1 MNRIVLFFF
10 VFSTIICVAQQ
21 DAQYSQYMY
30 NTISI
35 NPAYAGSRDVM
46 SVFGLH
52 RTQWI
57 GIDGAPETNN
67 FSINT
72 PLKNN
77 SFGIGIS
84 ITNDKIGPSIDNS
97 VAFDFAYSIS
107 TSEKFKLSFGLKGT
121 LDRLDINVSKL
132 NPLHQNDPEFK
143 NFSSPLSTNIG
154 FGLFL
159 YSNSTYFGLSLPNSI
174 EINRYDDESVSL
186 YRDKRSYYF
195 ITGHVME
202 LSNAFKFKPSV
213 VSKYTQ
219 GAPLQLDLSA
229 NFLYK
234 EKILLGG
241 AVRVNA
247 AVSALL
253 GYQID
258 ESWFVG
264 YGYDLDTTKWSNYN
278 SGSHELFLRFEL
290 FKNYS
295 KIVSPRF
302 F

>member
-35 NPAYAGSRDVM
+35 NPAYAGSRNVM

-57 GIDGAPETNN
+57 GLDGAPETNN

-72 PLKNN
+72 PLNN
-77 SFGIGIS
+77 NAFGIGIS

-97 VAFDFAYSIS
+97 LAFDFAYSIS

-132 NPLHQNDPEFK
+132 NPLHQNDPAFK
-143 NFSSPLSTNIG
+143 NFESPFHTNIG

-195 ITGHVME
+195 ITGHILE
-202 LSNAFKFKPSV
+202 LSNAFKFKPSL

-234 EKILLGG
+234 EKILLGC

>member
-1 MNRIVLFFF
+1 MNRIVLFFI
-10 VFSTIICVAQQ
+10 VFSTIICVGQQ

-35 NPAYAGSRDVM
+35 NPAYAGSRNVM

-57 GIDGAPETNN
+57 GLEGAPETNN
-67 FSINT
+67 FSINA
-72 PLKNN
+72 PMNN
-77 SFGIGIS
+77 NAFGIGIS
-84 ITNDKIGPSIDNS
+84 IINDKIGPSIDNS
-97 VAFDFAYSIS
+97 FAFDLAYSIAI
-107 TSEKFKLSFGLKGT
+107 SEKFKLSFGLKGT

-132 NPLHQNDPEFK
+132 NPFHQNDPEFK
-143 NFSSPLSTNIG
+143 NFTSSLHPNIG

-159 YSNSTYFGLSLPNSI
+159 YSNSTYFGLSLPNSL
-174 EINRYDDESVSL
+174 EINRYDDESVSF

-195 ITGHVME
+195 ISGHVLE
-202 LSNAFKFKPSV
+202 LSDAFKFKPAV
-213 VSKYTQ
+213 VSKYTE
-219 GAPLQLDLSA
+219 GAPLQLDFSA

-234 EKILLGG
+234 EKLLLGG
-241 AVRVNA
+241 AIRINA

-253 GYQID
+253 GYQVD

-264 YGYDLDTTKWSNYN
+264 YGYDLDTTKLSNYN
-278 SGSHELFLRFEL
+278 SGSHELFVRFEL

>member
-97 VAFDFAYSIS
+97 LAFDFAYSIS

-195 ITGHVME
+195 ITGHVLE
-202 LSNAFKFKPSV
+202 LSNAFKFKPSL